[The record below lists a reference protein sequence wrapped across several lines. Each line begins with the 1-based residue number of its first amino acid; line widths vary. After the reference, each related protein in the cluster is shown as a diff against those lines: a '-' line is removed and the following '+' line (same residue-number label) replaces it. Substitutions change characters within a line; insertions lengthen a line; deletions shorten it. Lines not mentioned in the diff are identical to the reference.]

1 MKNIKIHSWKAEEA
15 LPIPEKGEE
24 NACVVSFRLAN
35 VKGLKYFLTAFK
47 LLSSAGEIVNFNGCS
62 LLASAGGF
70 FATIY
75 GLLKDCKNKTEE

>member
-1 MKNIKIHSWKAEEA
+1 MKNIKIHSWKAEETE
-15 LPIPEKGEE
+15 PIPERGEV

-70 FATIY
+70 FASIY